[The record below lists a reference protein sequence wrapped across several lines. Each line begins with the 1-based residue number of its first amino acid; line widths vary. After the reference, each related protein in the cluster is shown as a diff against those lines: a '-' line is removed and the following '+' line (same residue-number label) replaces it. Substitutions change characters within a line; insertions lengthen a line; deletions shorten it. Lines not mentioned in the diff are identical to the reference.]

1 MKSTL
6 KLLPSLCVT
15 IIMSCLAPVMVFGL
29 ILTFCSLLS
38 IFPGIMAKVIWGG
51 LASFLSVFGNGNM
64 WEGILIIA
72 VTCGFVGGI
81 FETFNFYYYQNTDT
95 N

>member
-1 MKSTL
+1 
-6 KLLPSLCVT
+6 
-15 IIMSCLAPVMVFGL
+15 
-29 ILTFCSLLS
+29 
-38 IFPGIMAKVIWGG
+38 

-81 FETFNFYYYQNTDT
+81 F
-95 N
+95 